1 MYNKIRALDGGV
13 KRVVMSQVV
22 KVLSTDNIPAEN
34 GWLSRQSAVVIAV
47 GDEVSNAD
55 VVLDTDDKL
64 PTLLQRIHQ
73 FPRSSLVLVQA
84 LRAIEQLPVND
95 ALMVESFCYAT
106 LQAGSEHQQWLL
118 KQVRKPTLI
127 KGEGFACHVDR
138 EGDELIVQLD
148 RPQFRNAITV
158 EMRDALMLVLDI
170 LEGDASISTLKLS
183 GRGPCFSVG
192 GALEEFGLST
202 DVAEAHWV
210 RSIHSAAVR
219 LAAFSG
225 RVHTHVHGACIG
237 SGIELPAFSGRL
249 VASPRSFFQLP
260 ELNLGLIPGAG
271 GCVSISRRI
280 GRQRLAWWVLSG
292 KKINAQT
299 ALTWGL
305 VDAIEERQADR

>member
-1 MYNKIRALDGGV
+1 
-13 KRVVMSQVV
+13 MSQMV
-22 KVLSTDNIPAEN
+22 KVLSADDIPAEN
-34 GWLSRQSAVVIAV
+34 GWLSRQSAVVIAL
-47 GDEVSNAD
+47 GGEVSNAD
-55 VVLDTDDKL
+55 VLLDTDDKL
-64 PTLLQRIHQ
+64 PALLQRINQ
-73 FPRSSLVLVQA
+73 YPRSSLVLVQA
-84 LRAIEQLPVND
+84 LRAIDYLPVND

-118 KQVRKPTLI
+118 KQHRKPTLLQ
-127 KGEGFACHVDR
+127 GEGFACEVDR
-138 EGDELIVQLD
+138 QGDKLIVRLN
-148 RPQFRNAITV
+148 RPQFRNAISV
-158 EMRDALMLVLDI
+158 EMRDALMVALDMI
-170 LEGDASISTLKLS
+170 EGDASISTLELS

-202 DVAEAHWV
+202 DVTEAHWV
-210 RSIHSAAVR
+210 RSTHSVAVR
-219 LAAFSG
+219 LAALSD

-249 VASPRSFFQLP
+249 TASSKSFFQLP

-305 VDAIEERQADR
+305 LDAIDETRADR